1 MFERNQL
8 VSPFTISRSDT
19 FTLCFEAAHNTGAA
33 RTCIIS
39 LDHPSGAEF
48 DGSLTI
54 NQAAGDSQVPT
65 IERYV
70 SGYLQDPIDDL
81 QFELDLANAQRT
93 VVSSVVF
100 QYGIGNFDNSV
111 TAATTQI
118 GQTRQYTADVLNP
131 PDGVYQ
137 TRAIVTYANGTLTSQ
152 QVDVT
157 VTN

>member
-1 MFERNQL
+1 M
-8 VSPFTISRSDT
+8 
-19 FTLCFEAAHNTGAA
+19 
-33 RTCIIS
+33 
-39 LDHPSGAEF
+39 
-48 DGSLTI
+48 
-54 NQAAGDSQVPT
+54 
-65 IERYV
+65 
-70 SGYLQDPIDDL
+70 
-81 QFELDLANAQRT
+81 
-93 VVSSVVF
+93 VSSVVF

-111 TAATTQI
+111 TATTTQI